1 MFGSK
6 LRVELSEGLVLGLP
20 FLDLTLELGNELVF
34 GLHLRTDVGR
44 ETSELVLE
52 SFDSLASVAR
62 GI

>member
-6 LRVELSEGLVLGLP
+6 LRVELCEGLVLGLP
-20 FLDLTLELGNELVF
+20 FLDLTLELGNELIF